1 MDNRTEP
8 LAPGVWRIEVGVFTN
23 AYLIARDG
31 HGDADGLVL
40 VDTGSCRAAPRLVRS
55 IRMLGFV
62 ASAVDTVL
70 LTHWHADHAGS
81 APRFAAS
88 AAGSAVKAR
97 PPDDAVVA
105 GATAPVVSASRR
117 VGRVLQRGV
126 PRPQPVECAPLGDE
140 ETQAGGLQV
149 VAAPGHTLGHTA
161 FWLPEH
167 GVLLAGD
174 AVFGILR
181 VATGPRVLQAAPEA
195 APDTL
200 RRLAGLDPAVVALG
214 HGPPLRRSPALR
226 LARLAERAAPR

>member
-31 HGDADGLVL
+31 HSDDGGLVL
-40 VDTGSCRAAPRLVRS
+40 VDAGARRMAPRLVRS
-55 IRMLGFV
+55 IRMLGFD

-70 LTHWHADHAGS
+70 LSHWHADHAGS
-81 APRFAAS
+81 ATRFAAS
-88 AAGSAVKAR
+88 AARSAVKAR
-97 PPDDAVVA
+97 PPDDAEVA
-105 GATAPVVSASRR
+105 GTAPVASAPRR
-117 VGRVLQRGV
+117 VRRMVHRGFA
-126 PRPQPVECAPLGDE
+126 RPQPVECAPLVDE

-167 GVLLAGD
+167 RVLLAGD

-181 VATGPRVLQAAPEA
+181 VTTGPRVLQAAPDA
-195 APDTL
+195 VPDTL
-200 RRLAGLDPAVVALG
+200 RRLARLEPAVVALG

-226 LARLAERAAPR
+226 LERLAERAAQR